1 MNKPQMLQLE
11 TLSPMTPC
19 PCAQAAVAFDGLGHV
34 LSPVRVSLYQ
44 LCDLLAS
51 DPVLLQK

>member
-34 LSPVRVSLYQ
+34 LSPVSLYQ